1 MTEDESL
8 RERFAALFRARYA
21 ELCHFVL
28 QFVHSRPVAEELVQ
42 DLFLRIW
49 ERRQSWEE
57 ELPSRSYLYQAA
69 RNRALDHLKHEGIA
83 ERASAYHPDEDEAL
97 TPDVDQQLDAE
108 DLRTALHTAIEQLP
122 DRTRQVFILCKGHS
136 LTYPEVA
143 EALGISVKTVEAQM
157 GRAFRILRGRLKKYL

>member
-8 RERFAALFRARYA
+8 RERFADLFRAHYA

-28 QFVHSRPVAEELVQ
+28 QFVRSRPVAEELVQ

-69 RNRALDHLKHEGIA
+69 RNRALDHLKHERIA
-83 ERASAYHPDEDEAL
+83 QRAPTAPAQRRTAACAQS
-97 TPDVDQQLDAE
+97 DVDIPFPQIITRF
-108 DLRTALHTAIEQLP
+108 LR
-122 DRTRQVFILCKGHS
+122 S
-136 LTYPEVA
+136 LT
-143 EALGISVKTVEAQM
+143 
-157 GRAFRILRGRLKKYL
+157 GRLTQNGRLVSGCTWLSGRST